1 MANNAGLTFIAEQL
15 NLTQHIIEDI
25 IKPKIIIVKNKESAA
40 YWGKYAEK
48 GIIWMG
54 YELEFLEITQFGELY
69 KIVGLLDSTKRIA
82 PKTKQTNI
90 ENSLIL
96 FTVHINQYTKKE
108 KRPTPKFINDLLTK
122 N

>member
-1 MANNAGLTFIAEQL
+1 FHVTGVQTCALPIL
-15 NLTQHIIEDI
+15 IEDI

>member
-1 MANNAGLTFIAEQL
+1 KNILANNAGLTFIAEQL

-90 ENSLIL
+90 EIGRASCR
-96 FTVHINQYTKKE
+96 E
-108 KRPTPKFINDLLTK
+108 RE
-122 N
+122 